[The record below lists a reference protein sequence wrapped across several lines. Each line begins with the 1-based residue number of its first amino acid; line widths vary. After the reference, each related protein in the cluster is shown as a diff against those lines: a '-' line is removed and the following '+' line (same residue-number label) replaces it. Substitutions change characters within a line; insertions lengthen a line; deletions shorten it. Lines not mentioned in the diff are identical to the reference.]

1 MGPSQLCHI
10 LLLMNFIPVLLIVSL
25 AFAAQPAPNSKLIIS
40 DCGDKTYLLHYTN
53 VTATEFKRGKD
64 VVITSEHELL
74 TADVK
79 SGTVHFNVLR
89 NDVGAMCGRIM
100 VR

>member
-1 MGPSQLCHI
+1 MA
-10 LLLMNFIPVLLIVSL
+10 FIPVLLILSL
-25 AFAAQPAPNSKLIIS
+25 AFAVQPVPNSQLIIS
-40 DCGDKTYLLHYTN
+40 DCGDKSYLLHYTN

-64 VVITSEHELL
+64 VIITSEHELL

-89 NDVGAMCGRIM
+89 NDVGALWKGIM
-100 VR
+100 VS

>member
-1 MGPSQLCHI
+1 MA
-10 LLLMNFIPVLLIVSL
+10 FIPVLLILSL
-25 AFAAQPAPNSKLIIS
+25 TFAAQPAPNSQLIIS
-40 DCGDKTYLLHYTN
+40 DCGDKSYLLHYTN

-64 VVITSEHELL
+64 VIITSEHELL

-79 SGTVHFNVLR
+79 SGTIHFNVLR
-89 NDVGAMCGRIM
+89 NDVGALWKGIM

>member
-1 MGPSQLCHI
+1 MA
-10 LLLMNFIPVLLIVSL
+10 FIPVLLILSL
-25 AFAAQPAPNSKLIIS
+25 TFAAQPAPNSQLIIS
-40 DCGDKTYLLHYTN
+40 DCGDKSYLLHYTN

-64 VVITSEHELL
+64 VIITSEHELL

-89 NDVGAMCGRIM
+89 NDVGALWKGIM